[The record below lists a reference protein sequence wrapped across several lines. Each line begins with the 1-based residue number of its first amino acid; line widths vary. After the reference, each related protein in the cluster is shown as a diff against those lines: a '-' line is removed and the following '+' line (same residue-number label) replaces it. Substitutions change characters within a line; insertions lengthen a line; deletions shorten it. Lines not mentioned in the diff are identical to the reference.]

1 MRPTNWHDLS
11 SLRTVLTMKLR
22 RSTAVLV
29 VLTLGI
35 SYSLVSTS
43 IAAPAR
49 VSTAADLLAEI
60 NVVAEPYRTG
70 YSRDLFTHWVD
81 ADGDGCDTRREVLV
95 AEALV
100 TPKNCFS
107 DTGSWFSIY
116 DSVTTKNA
124 QKFDVDHVVALAEAW
139 DSGAATWTASRRE
152 AFANDL
158 DSPWSLVA
166 VTASSNRTK
175 SDKDISNWKPT
186 KKAGRCFLAT
196 ATVITKWRW
205 SLSVDQMEFA
215 TLKAELANCPS
226 TQHALPS
233 QLETP
238 PSLPVKPGKVRTTAD
253 PTPKPK
259 PTASPKPSTP
269 PATPSSPKPSTPPAI
284 PASPKPS
291 PSGSATPPPPG
302 DPYWSRPV
310 IDPVAGKCPKP
321 WDTKGTVEGTA
332 KTYYETKLA
341 SYEAV
346 VPRACFLNAA
356 EAIKL
361 GFKAATK

>member
-1 MRPTNWHDLS
+1 MRPTNWHHLS
-11 SLRTVLTMKLR
+11 TLRTVLYMRLR
-22 RSTAVLV
+22 RSTAVIS
-29 VLTLGI
+29 VLTLAI

-49 VSTAADLLAEI
+49 VSTPVDLLKEL
-60 NVVAEPYRTG
+60 NVTTEPYRTG
-70 YSRDLFTHWVD
+70 YDRDLFTHWVD

-95 AEALV
+95 EEALV
-100 TPKNCFS
+100 APKNCLS
-107 DTGSWFSIY
+107 DTGSWLSVY

-139 DSGAATWTASRRE
+139 DSGAASWTASRRE

-175 SDKDISNWKPT
+175 SDKDISNWKPA
-186 KKAGRCFLAT
+186 KKSGRCFLAT

-205 SLSVDQMEFA
+205 SLSVDPVEFA

-226 TQHALPS
+226 ILYTLPE

-238 PSLPVKPGKVRTTAD
+238 PSPPAKPGKVRTTAD

-259 PTASPKPSTP
+259 PSTSAKPSTSPAPSTSPKPSTS
-269 PATPSSPKPSTPPAI
+269 PAPST
-284 PASPKPS
+284 SPKPS
-291 PSGSATPPPPG
+291 PSGSTTPPPG

-321 WDTKGTVEGTA
+321 WDIKGVVEGTS

-341 SYEAV
+341 SYEAI

-356 EAIKL
+356 EAVKL